1 MQAESRDRS
10 IGTWSGE
17 GVYLENN
24 EIDQK
29 WERESCM
36 DMDKGPL
43 DLEARGGGRAESRW
57 LQGQGH
63 GLQMLV

>member
-10 IGTWSGE
+10 IGTLSGVG
-17 GVYLENN
+17 GVYLGNN

-43 DLEARGGGRAESRW
+43 EAEARGGGR
-57 LQGQGH
+57 
-63 GLQMLV
+63 V